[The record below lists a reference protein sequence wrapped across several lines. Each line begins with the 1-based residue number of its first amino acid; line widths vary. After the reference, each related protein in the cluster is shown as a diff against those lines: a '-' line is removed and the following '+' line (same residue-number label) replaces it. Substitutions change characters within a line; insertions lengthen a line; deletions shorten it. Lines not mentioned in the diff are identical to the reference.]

1 MASTSRSRWTWPAPE
16 VRVISRDTVLFALAF
31 HIGQASGAR
40 ARDLVAEIC
49 GETSPGLERQL
60 RGVIEE
66 LRLEG
71 RPICGHPSTG
81 YFIAQ
86 NQEELQRTADFLR
99 DRAAKSFMQAARML
113 GISLPDL
120 VGQMRLPS

>member
-1 MASTSRSRWTWPAPE
+1 M
-16 VRVISRDTVLFALAF
+16 ISRDTVQFALAC
-31 HIGQASGAR
+31 HIGQASGVR

-49 GETSPGLERQL
+49 DSDTSQALERQL
-60 RGVIEE
+60 RAVIEE

-71 RPICGHPSTG
+71 RPICGHPATG

-99 DRAAKSFMQAARML
+99 DRATKSFVQAARML

-120 VGQMRLPS
+120 VGQLRLPS